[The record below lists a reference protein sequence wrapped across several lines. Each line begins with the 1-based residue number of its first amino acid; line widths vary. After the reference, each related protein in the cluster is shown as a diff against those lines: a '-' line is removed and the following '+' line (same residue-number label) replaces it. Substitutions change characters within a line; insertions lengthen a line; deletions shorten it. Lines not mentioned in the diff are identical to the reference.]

1 MIRVEGVT
9 KLFPPDQVVLDGLN
23 LSVQKGDWVWVI
35 GATGIGKSVFLR
47 IIWGAEKPTDGRVVV
62 FDEDVH
68 KLKEK
73 GLSAYRQRLGIVF
86 QDIRLFDDRSALD
99 NIVLILRALGFS
111 KKDSIIRAEQW
122 LERVGMLDVRTRC
135 PYELSVG
142 QRQKIALAR
151 ALAKEPDLLLMDEPF
166 SALDEKEEREM
177 LKLLGDVNHKGMTIL
192 AASHVHEVLNFL
204 PGRVLAL
211 TKEGLA

>member
-1 MIRVEGVT
+1 MIKVEGLT
-9 KLFPPDQVVLDGLN
+9 KLFPPDQVVLGGLN
-23 LSVQKGDWVWVI
+23 LSVEKGEWTWII
-35 GATGIGKSVFLR
+35 GATGIGKSVLLR
-47 IIWGAEKPTDGRVVV
+47 IIWGAEKPTEGRVHV
-62 FDEDVH
+62 FEEDIH

-73 GLSAYRQRLGIVF
+73 GLSKFRQRLGLVF

-99 NIVLILRALGFS
+99 NIALVLRALGFS
-111 KKDSIIRAEQW
+111 RKDSVLRAEQW
-122 LERVGMLDVRTRC
+122 LERVGMLDYRVRC

-177 LKLLGDVNHKGMTIL
+177 LKLLGEVNHKGMTIL